1 MDCVSSQKFP
11 NKLRMFL
18 FPFLLRSFEM
28 KRHWPKWY
36 WFFCESSPNEESYKY
51 GYKYDLTNGLRLD
64 NPITNL
70 ITRQAGPE
78 EVQGSA
84 WQ

>member
-1 MDCVSSQKFP
+1 
-11 NKLRMFL
+11 
-18 FPFLLRSFEM
+18 M
-28 KRHWPKWY
+28 KKANIY
-36 WFFCESSPNEESYKY
+36 D
-51 GYKYDLTNGLRLD
+51 YKYDLTNGLRLD

-84 WQ
+84 WR